1 MYPNSSRTAGRRL
14 RSLFAVAGLIW
25 LVGLAWLLIDR
36 GPASTLATP
45 VLATAAP
52 DLLLRSGGGTTTVH
66 AGERAFSLSA
76 RSMGL
81 PDRIRFADGDVPFE
95 HPFSSEDGLGA
106 THNADGCLG
115 CHVNNGRSPGPD
127 GFVADAGPVLLLGL
141 ADGSPSPEFGQ
152 QLQDRG
158 SDADGLLTVEWL
170 EEPGTYPDGTAFSLR
185 RPVVS
190 VDGADVTGLATS
202 LRAAPPVFGGGLL
215 EAISVDDL
223 RALADP
229 DDSDGD
235 GVSGR
240 LQEAIGDDGSPA
252 AGRFGWK
259 AQHASILAT
268 TRHAFDVDLHLDHGL
283 AAEHFGD
290 DFLDDTAFY
299 TRTVAVPA
307 IRDRDDPDVR
317 AGAAWFVQVGCAT
330 CHRTEPY
337 TTTTVDVQALSD
349 EVITPFTDLLL
360 HDLGPDLADDLPQ
373 GVATGNEW
381 RTAPLWGIGL
391 TGVVGHEHYLHD
403 GRARSVEEAILW
415 HGGEAES
422 ARDAFMGLTAP
433 DRSLVLRF
441 LSAL

>member
-1 MYPNSSRTAGRRL
+1 MACSASSRRL
-14 RSLFAVAGLIW
+14 RSLFAVAGLIC
-25 LVGLAWLLIDR
+25 LVGLTWLLIDR
-36 GPASTLATP
+36 GPASTTATP

-95 HPFSSEDGLGA
+95 HPFSPEDGLGA

-158 SDADGLLTVEWL
+158 SGADGLLTVDWL
-170 EEPGTYPDGTAFSLR
+170 EEPGSYPDGTAFSLR

-190 VDGADVTGLATS
+190 VDGADVAGLATS

-215 EAISVDDL
+215 EAISADDL
-223 RALADP
+223 RAMADP

-268 TRHAFDVDLHLDHGL
+268 TRHAFDVDLHLDHNL
-283 AAEHFGD
+283 AAERFGD

-307 IRDRDDPDVR
+307 LRDRDDPEVR

-337 TTTTVDVQALSD
+337 TTTVVDVQALSD
-349 EVITPFTDLLL
+349 ELITPFTDLLL
-360 HDLGPDLADDLPQ
+360 HDLGPGLADDLPQ
-373 GVATGNEW
+373 GVASGSEW

-391 TGVVGHEHYLHD
+391 TSVVGHEHYLHD
-403 GRARSVEEAILW
+403 GRARSIEEAILW

-422 ARDAFMGLTAP
+422 AKQSFMELAAP
-433 DRSLVLRF
+433 DRALILRF

>member
-1 MYPNSSRTAGRRL
+1 MAASAATSTTAVHPHPTGSWRTPDPSWSS
-14 RSLFAVAGLIW
+14 
-25 LVGLAWLLIDR
+25 
-36 GPASTLATP
+36 ASPTDHPSP
-45 VLATAAP
+45 VL
-52 DLLLRSGGGTTTVH
+52 GK
-66 AGERAFSLSA
+66 
-76 RSMGL
+76 
-81 PDRIRFADGDVPFE
+81 
-95 HPFSSEDGLGA
+95 
-106 THNADGCLG
+106 
-115 CHVNNGRSPGPD
+115 
-127 GFVADAGPVLLLGL
+127 
-141 ADGSPSPEFGQ
+141 

-158 SDADGLLTVEWL
+158 TGADGILTVDWV
-170 EEPGTYPDGTAFSLR
+170 EEPGTYPDGTAYSLR

-190 VDGADVTGLATS
+190 VDGADIAGLATS

-223 RALADP
+223 RAMADP

-240 LQEAIGDDGSPA
+240 LQEAVGDDGTPA

-268 TRHAFDVDLHLDHGL
+268 TRHAFDVDLHLDHDL
-283 AAEHFGD
+283 AAERFGD

-307 IRDRDDPDVR
+307 LRDRDDPDVR
-317 AGAAWFVQVGCAT
+317 AGAAWFVQVGCAA

-337 TTTTVDVQALSD
+337 TTMTVDVQALS
-349 EVITPFTDLLL
+349 VRTD
-360 HDLGPDLADDLPQ
+360 HPVHRPAPPRPRPRPRRRPPPGRRHRQRMAH
-373 GVATGNEW
+373 
-381 RTAPLWGIGL
+381 RPLWGIGL

-403 GRARSVEEAILW
+403 GRARSLEEAILW

-422 ARDAFMGLTAP
+422 ARDAFMGLAAS

>member
-1 MYPNSSRTAGRRL
+1 MYPNSSQTAGRRP
-14 RSLFAVAGLIW
+14 RSLFAAAGLTC

-36 GPASTLATP
+36 GPAPAVGAP
-45 VLATAAP
+45 VLTADAP
-52 DLLLRSGGGTTTVH
+52 DLLLRSGGGTTTIH
-66 AGERAFSLSA
+66 AGDRAFSLSA

-95 HPFSSEDGLGA
+95 HPFGPEDGLGA
-106 THNADGCLG
+106 SHNADSCLG
-115 CHVNNGRSPGPD
+115 CHVGNGRSPAAD
-127 GFVADAGPVLLLGL
+127 GFVADAGPVLLLAL
-141 ADGSPSPEFGQ
+141 ADGSPHPDLGQ

-158 SDADGLLTVEWL
+158 TAAEGTLTVDWV
-170 EEPGTYPDGTAFSLR
+170 EEPGEYPDGTPFSLR

-190 VDGADVTGLATS
+190 VDGADVSGLATS

-215 EAISVDDL
+215 EAIDVADL

-229 DDSDGD
+229 DDTDGD

-240 LQEAIGDDGSPA
+240 LQEAAGNDGAPTV
-252 AGRFGWK
+252 GRFGWK

-268 TRHAFDVDLHLDHGL
+268 TRHAFDVDLHLDHDL
-283 AAEHFGD
+283 ATEAFGD
-290 DFLDDTAFY
+290 DFLADTAFY

-307 IRDRDDPDVR
+307 IRDRDDPDVQ
-317 AGAAWFVQVGCAT
+317 AGAAWFTQIGCAA

-337 TTTTVDVQALSD
+337 VTATVDVQALSD

-360 HDLGPDLADDLPQ
+360 HDLGPGLADDLPQ
-373 GVATGNEW
+373 GVATGAEW
-381 RTAPLWGIGL
+381 RTPPLWGIGL

-403 GRARSVEEAILW
+403 GRARTLEEAILW
-415 HGGEAES
+415 HGGEAEG
-422 ARDAFMGLTAP
+422 ARSAFMALSAA
-433 DRSLVLRF
+433 DRALVLRF

>member
-1 MYPNSSRTAGRRL
+1 MPRL
-14 RSLFAVAGLIW
+14 RALLGIAGLIS
-25 LVGLAWLLIDR
+25 LVGLAWLFVDR
-36 GPASTLATP
+36 GPVPGAP

-52 DLLLRSGGGTTTVH
+52 ELLLRSGGGTTTVH

-95 HPFSSEDGLGA
+95 HPFSPEDGLGA
-106 THNADGCLG
+106 AHNADGCLS
-115 CHVNNGRSPGPD
+115 CHINNGRSPAPD
-127 GFVADAGPVLLLGL
+127 GFVADAGPVLVLGL
-141 ADGSPSPEFGQ
+141 ADGSPSPEFGK

-158 SDADGLLTVEWL
+158 TGADGILTVDWL
-170 EEPGTYPDGTAFSLR
+170 EEPGTYPDGTAYSLR

-202 LRAAPPVFGGGLL
+202 LRAPPVFGGGLL

-223 RALADP
+223 RAMADP

-240 LQEAIGDDGSPA
+240 LQEAVGDDGTPA
-252 AGRFGWK
+252 PGRFGWK

-268 TRHAFDVDLHLDHGL
+268 TRHAFDVDLHLDHDL
-283 AAEHFGD
+283 AAERFGD
-290 DFLDDTAFY
+290 DFLADTAFY

-307 IRDRDDPDVR
+307 LRDRDDPDVR
-317 AGAAWFVQVGCAT
+317 AGAAWFVQVGCAG

-337 TTTTVDVQALSD
+337 VTTVVDVQALSD
-349 EVITPFTDLLL
+349 ELIAPFTDLLL
-360 HDLGPDLADDLPQ
+360 HDLGPGLADDLPQ
-373 GVATGNEW
+373 GVATGSEW

-403 GRARSVEEAILW
+403 GRARSLEEAILW

-422 ARDAFMGLTAP
+422 ARDAFMALPAA

>member
-1 MYPNSSRTAGRRL
+1 MYPNSSLTADRRL
-14 RSLFAVAGLIW
+14 RSLFAVAGLIC

-36 GPASTLATP
+36 GPASTTATP

-52 DLLLRSGGGTTTVH
+52 DLLLRSGGSTTTVH

-81 PDRIRFADGDVPFE
+81 PDRIRFADGDAPFE
-95 HPFSSEDGLGA
+95 FPFGPENGLGA
-106 THNADGCLG
+106 AHNADGCLG
-115 CHVNNGRSPGPD
+115 CHVNNGRSPSPD

-141 ADGSPSPEFGQ
+141 LDGSPSPEFGQ

-158 SDADGLLTVEWL
+158 PGADGLLTVDWV
-170 EEPGTYPDGTAFSLR
+170 EETGEYPDGTAYSLR
-185 RPVVS
+185 RPLVS

-223 RALADP
+223 RAMADP
-229 DDSDGD
+229 DDADGD
-235 GVSGR
+235 GISGR
-240 LQEAIGDDGSPA
+240 LQEATGDDGSPT

-268 TRHAFDVDLHLDHGL
+268 TRHAFDVDMHLDHDL
-283 AAEHFGD
+283 AAERFGD
-290 DFLDDTAFY
+290 DFLADTAFY

-307 IRDRDDPDVR
+307 LRDRDDPDVR
-317 AGAAWFVQVGCAT
+317 AGAAWFVQVGCAA

-337 TTTTVDVQALSD
+337 VTSVVDVQALSD

-360 HDLGPDLADDLPQ
+360 HDLGAGLADDLPQ
-373 GVATGNEW
+373 GVATGSEW

-391 TGVVGHEHYLHD
+391 TAVVGHEHYLHD

-415 HGGEAES
+415 HGGEAEA
-422 ARDAFMGLTAP
+422 AREAFVSLAAS
-433 DRSLVLRF
+433 DRALLLRF